1 MGMTSTA
8 TQRHIWLVAGY
19 AGSGKT
25 TAAEC
30 LRSVLESNG
39 ARVYTT
45 AFANRVKLEVAC
57 CYNGVTYDMCNTQEG
72 KRTVVQLADG
82 THATVRDLLIKHSA
96 DMKVAHG
103 NDIWANYVASEIA
116 LLDDGPADHVD
127 HVIIHDWRYPNE
139 YAAIARQHGATAAIH
154 TLRILRDSVVPM
166 DVPSEHQLDMFES
179 QYTIL
184 NNGTRDD
191 LTSAIRAVVAA
202 CGALL

>member
-1 MGMTSTA
+1 MVA
-8 TQRHIWLVAGY
+8 HIWLVAGY

-30 LRSVLESNG
+30 LRSVLESSG

-72 KRTVVQLADG
+72 KRTVVQLADDG

-96 DMKVAHG
+96 DMKVTHG

-116 LLDDGPADHVD
+116 LLDDTVD
-127 HVIIHDWRYPNE
+127 HVIVHDWRYPNE
-139 YAAIARQHGATAAIH
+139 YDAIVRQHGATAAIH
-154 TLRILRDSVVPM
+154 TLRILRDSVAPM

-184 NNGTRDD
+184 NNGTHDD
-191 LTSAIRAVVAA
+191 LTRAVRAVAT
-202 CGALL
+202 GGL